1 MKKMFLLACLTALAP
16 LLLTSCGGDSE
27 EGSPAEAVVT
37 PAKPA
42 ATALPEV
49 GLFNFEENGK
59 WGYWNWEKRI
69 IIPPTY
75 DRAEGF
81 FEGMAA
87 VMLDGKWGYI
97 DWTGEM
103 VIPPTFEWAM
113 YFSEGMAPVKIG
125 GKWGYINR
133 EGDVVIEP
141 LYSLAN
147 DFTDGRAE
155 VEMNGKRFYIDPAGN
170 PVD

>member
-59 WGYWNWEKRI
+59 WGY
-69 IIPPTY
+69 
-75 DRAEGF
+75 
-81 FEGMAA
+81 
-87 VMLDGKWGYI
+87 
-97 DWTGEM
+97 
-103 VIPPTFEWAM
+103 
-113 YFSEGMAPVKIG
+113 
-125 GKWGYINR
+125 INR